1 MGDQRMNIMGDTPL
15 FNELKDLPLKLQ
27 SASSL
32 DRQTLFKNLSDTLC
46 CSNSEVPEG
55 LIRGVCRVLL
65 LTLPRYTKNSSRKL
79 VLDLLQG
86 LLTHHNELTVQH
98 LSASL
103 NGYSSGY
110 KDVASSAT
118 LAKDLLAAFNW
129 SCLLLK
135 NGFKV
140 EANCSGDSFNQLVE
154 AQANLYT
161 SIATSKS
168 KKLIDRA
175 CYRYSSFL
183 HLHLIF
189 DLLIDLNFLD

>member
-1 MGDQRMNIMGDTPL
+1 MTNVL
-15 FNELKDLPLKLQ
+15 FINKEF
-27 SASSL
+27 
-32 DRQTLFKNLSDTLC
+32 T
-46 CSNSEVPEG
+46 SNATFFFF
-55 LIRGVCRVLL
+55 LIR
-65 LTLPRYTKNSSRKL
+65 
-79 VLDLLQG
+79 
-86 LLTHHNELTVQH
+86 
-98 LSASL
+98 
-103 NGYSSGY
+103 
-110 KDVASSAT
+110 AT